1 MAASSPDESSARDG
15 LVDRLLEHA
24 ASNGFSDSSLRE
36 LASAVGTSHRMLI
49 YHFGSRDGV
58 IAAVV
63 ERMETNQRTELE
75 SLAEEATTPTD
86 LIARQW
92 AHLSDPAI
100 APFVR
105 LFFEIAAHAMFGRPG
120 TEGFIES
127 LTDPWI
133 ELGTRLAEH
142 MGAEADAAA
151 IRLGI
156 AVSRGLLLDAV
167 ASGDPRPATDAM
179 QRFLQMWEATASTRL
194 VPPPLQR

>member
-1 MAASSPDESSARDG
+1 MEHVAANG
-15 LVDRLLEHA
+15 L
-24 ASNGFSDSSLRE
+24 SDTSLRE

-58 IAAVV
+58 VAAVV
-63 ERMETNQRTELE
+63 ERMETNQRTALE

-105 LFFEIAAHAMFGRPG
+105 LFFEVTAHAMFGRPG
-120 TEGFIES
+120 TAGFIEN

-133 ELGTRLAEH
+133 EFGTRLAEQ
-142 MGAEADAAA
+142 MGVDADSAA
-151 IRLGI
+151 IRLGV

-167 ASGDPRPATDAM
+167 TSGDPVPATEAM

-194 VPPPLQR
+194 VSPPLQRG